1 LQHCQNGY
9 PAFRLVHFHTL
20 YYMATIRVTKEFTF
34 EMAHA
39 LLGYDGSCR
48 FVHGH
53 SYGLIVTVKGKT
65 VKDIS
70 NPKLGMVI
78 DFGDLKKIVRET
90 IVNKFDHAL
99 VLNSKTPHESLKGS
113 NEMFD
118 KMIFVDYQP
127 TSENLVVDFAEKLT
141 ARLPEGIEL
150 HSLRLRETATSYAE
164 WFAEDNL

>member
-1 LQHCQNGY
+1 MS
-9 PAFRLVHFHTL
+9 V
-20 YYMATIRVTKEFTF
+20 IRITKEFTF

-53 SYGLIVTVKGKT
+53 SYGFSVTVKGKP
-65 VKDIS
+65 VDDVS

-99 VLNSKTPHESLKGS
+99 VLNSKTPHDLLTGS

-118 KMIFVDYQP
+118 KMIFVDFQP
-127 TSENLVVDFAEKLT
+127 TSENLVFDFAERIRE
-141 ARLPEGIEL
+141 RLPDGVSL
-150 HSLRLRETATSYAE
+150 HSLKLRETATSYAE
-164 WFAEDNL
+164 WFASENL